1 MIDKVKV
8 NNNSKAYLK
17 LSHINKNVAA
27 NEISFNS
34 NTFKSCLMKENQFA
48 YAFSFNKVLENPI
61 LSYLFQS

>member
-34 NTFKSCLMKENQFA
+34 KAFKSCFMKEN
-48 YAFSFNKVLENPI
+48 
-61 LSYLFQS
+61 